1 MSGLE
6 ATTQPLSFQDKY
18 DIGID
23 FDTNEGSNIYEKD
36 EMKIH
41 QNNGSQIDRWAELED
56 EAFEYYD
63 NNNNYGINETQGLKQ
78 VNI

>member
-1 MSGLE
+1 MSGPE
-6 ATTQPLSFQDKY
+6 ATVEPFSFQKEY

-23 FDTNEGSNIYEKD
+23 PNTIEGINDYEKND
-36 EMKIH
+36 IEEQ
-41 QNNGSQIDRWAELED
+41 QNNGLQNDRWAELED

-63 NNNNYGINETQGLKQ
+63 NSNNYGINETQGLKQ